1 MRGQPQE
8 AIRAYGMC
16 WSKETLA
23 CRFNHAFYN
32 SVELGEAPKYAR
44 PANVDERS
52 WLQAVQQNPDP
63 QRMVPVFAKGF
74 EDLKKRVDKQDAEIK
89 EHQVILQ
96 TTNKLING
104 IYHKHQ
110 VGTIVKME
118 AYKRRNMELA
128 SRVLRV
134 MKKIETL
141 RALGTPSMP
150 EEEAFRD
157 KLQAL
162 RRDLNE
168 PNKFKSMLNELTSLV
183 RMQDEMQDLN
193 YETIDEENMDKI
205 FQVLQQQQEGL
216 VRLTDIVTRDLQDL
230 HLMLSHAAALGL

>member
-16 WSKETLA
+16 WSKETAA
-23 CRFNHAFYN
+23 CRFNHAFYY
-32 SVELGEAPKYAR
+32 VVPPGDVPKYTR
-44 PANVDERS
+44 PPNVDERS
-52 WLQAVQQNPDP
+52 WALAVQQNPDP

-74 EDLKKRVDKQDAEIK
+74 EDLKKRVDEQDAAIK
-89 EHQVILQ
+89 EHEATLQ
-96 TTNKLING
+96 NANKLTNA

-134 MKKIETL
+134 MKKVETL
-141 RALGTPSMP
+141 RALGIPSVP
-150 EEEAFRD
+150 EEEVFRD
-157 KLQAL
+157 RLQTL
-162 RRDLNE
+162 RRELNQPDSSKSRLNE
-168 PNKFKSMLNELTSLV
+168 ITSLV

-193 YETIDEENMDKI
+193 YDTIDEENMDKI

-216 VRLTDIVTRDLQDL
+216 VRLTEIVMRDLQDTN
-230 HLMLSHAAALGL
+230 LMLSSAMGP